1 MELTVRPRL
10 KLLVVEDSEAD
21 FSLHVRNLT
30 KHGTVADF
38 HRVDTLAALETA
50 LQDHAWD
57 AVISDY
63 SLPQLEFTQVLAL
76 VRRKLPDVPFIL
88 VSGSIGEEA
97 AVELLRQGVWDFV
110 WKDRPARLSQALV
123 HCLEEA
129 RGRSIRLEA
138 ERALRASESRYR
150 SLFENMLDGYAHA
163 RIIRERGEAV
173 DWVYV
178 DVNPAFERLTG
189 FRDVVGK
196 RLTDVIPGILE
207 AEPNFMEAFAR
218 VAATGVPERLELFVQ
233 TTDTWYSNSIYS
245 PARDEFVVVFDNI
258 TQRKTEETARRVL
271 EEQIRHTEKLESL
284 GSLATGVAHDMN
296 NVLAAILAVGQVLQL
311 KSEEDPGMASALDTI
326 IKAANRGRDLVR
338 GLTNF
343 ARKDLRAAEPL
354 DLNRLVKDE
363 AALLERTLRHKIR
376 LEVDLHEPLPPFLGE
391 AGNFGSALMN
401 LCVNAVD
408 AMPDGGVLALR
419 TRDAEP
425 GWMELIVEDS
435 GTGMPPEVV
444 KRALEPFFTTKEA
457 GKGTG
462 LGLAMVHGTIKAHGG
477 TVEIRS
483 AVGRGTR
490 IHVRLPAVAGAA
502 LEEHGHGVAG
512 ARRRALRILVVDD
525 DELIQATVPLL
536 LHHLGHTPVAAMS
549 GEEALDL
556 LEKGL
561 EADAVILDLNMP
573 GMGGEAAY
581 LRLRRLRPKLPV
593 LVATGFMD
601 PSTVLLLQ
609 GDDRAASLSKPFSLE
624 ELHRKLEALVPPG

>member
-1 MELTVRPRL
+1 VGPRL
-10 KLLVVEDSEAD
+10 RLLVVEDSEAD
-21 FSLHVRNLT
+21 FSLHVRNLAR
-30 KHGTVADF
+30 HGTQADLL
-38 HRVDTLAALETA
+38 RVDTLAGLEEA
-50 LQDHAWD
+50 LQDGGWD

-63 SLPQLEFTQVLAL
+63 SLPGLEFSQVLAR

-97 AVELLRQGVWDFV
+97 AVALLRQGVWDFV
-110 WKDRPARLSQALV
+110 WKDRPARLSQALA

-129 RGRSIRLEA
+129 RGRAVRGEA

-150 SLFENMLDGYAHA
+150 SLFENMLDGFAHA

-173 DWVYV
+173 DWEYL

-189 FRDVVGK
+189 LKDVVGR
-196 RLTDVIPGILE
+196 RLTEVIPGILE
-207 AEPNFMEAFAR
+207 TEPGILDAFGR
-218 VAATGVPERLELFVQ
+218 VAATGAPERLELFME
-233 TTDTWYSNSIYS
+233 TTGIWYSNSIYS

-258 TQRKTEETARRVL
+258 TQRKTDEAARRSL
-271 EEQIRHTEKLESL
+271 EDKIRHTEKLESL
-284 GSLATGVAHDMN
+284 GSLASGVAHDMN
-296 NVLAAILAVGQVLQL
+296 NVLSAILAVGQVLQL
-311 KSEEDPGMASALDTI
+311 KAEEDPGMASALDTI
-326 IKAANRGRDLVR
+326 IKAATRGRDLVR

-363 AALLERTLRHKIR
+363 AALLERTLRQKIS
-376 LEVDLHEPLPPFLGE
+376 LEVDLEEPLPPFMGE

-408 AMPDGGVLALR
+408 AMPDGGVLTLR
-419 TRDAEP
+419 TRAAQP
-425 GWMELIVEDS
+425 GWMELAVEDS
-435 GTGMPPEVV
+435 GTGMPPEVA
-444 KRALEPFFTTKEA
+444 KRALEPFFTTKEP

-462 LGLAMVHGTIKAHGG
+462 LGLAMVHGTVKAHGG
-477 TVEIRS
+477 TLEIHS

-490 IHVRLPAVAGAA
+490 VSIRLPAVDGAV
-502 LEEHGHGVAG
+502 LEHGGQGPEA
-512 ARRRALRILVVDD
+512 ARRRSLRILVVDD

-536 LHHLGHTPVAAMS
+536 LHHLGHTPVPAMS
-549 GEEALDL
+549 GEEALGM
-556 LEKGL
+556 LETGL

-581 LRLRRLRPKLPV
+581 LRMRGLRPHLPV

-601 PSTVLLLQ
+601 PSTVLLLE
-609 GDDRAASLSKPFSLE
+609 GDPRAGSLSKPFSLE
-624 ELHRKLEALVPPG
+624 ELHRKLEALVPNA

>member
-1 MELTVRPRL
+1 MGPRL
-10 KLLVVEDSEAD
+10 RLLVVEDSEAD
-21 FSLHVRNLT
+21 FSLHVRNLAR
-30 KHGTVADF
+30 HGTEADLL
-38 HRVDTLAALETA
+38 RVDTLAALEEA
-50 LQDHAWD
+50 LQVRGWD

-63 SLPQLEFTQVLAL
+63 SLPGLEFAQVLAR

-97 AVELLRQGVWDFV
+97 AVALLRQGVWDFV
-110 WKDRPARLSQALV
+110 WKDRPARLSQALG

-129 RGRSIRLEA
+129 RGRAVRAEA

-163 RIIRERGEAV
+163 RVIRERGEAV
-173 DWVYV
+173 DWEYL

-189 FRDVVGK
+189 LQDVVGR
-196 RLTDVIPGILE
+196 RLTEVIPGILE
-207 AEPNFMEAFAR
+207 AEPGFMDAFGR
-218 VAATGVPERLELFVQ
+218 VAATGVPERLELFVE
-233 TTDTWYSNSIYS
+233 TTGIWYSNSIYS

-258 TQRKTEETARRVL
+258 TQRKTDEAARRSL
-271 EEQIRHTEKLESL
+271 EDKIRHTEKLESL
-284 GSLATGVAHDMN
+284 GSLASGVAHDMN
-296 NVLAAILAVGQVLQL
+296 NVLSAILAVGQVLQL
-311 KSEEDPGMASALDTI
+311 KAEEDPGMASALDTI
-326 IKAANRGRDLVR
+326 IKAATRGRDLVR

-363 AALLERTLRHKIR
+363 AALLERTLRRKIR
-376 LEVDLHEPLPPFLGE
+376 LEVELEEPLPPFLGE

-408 AMPDGGVLALR
+408 AMPDGGVLTLR
-419 TRDAEP
+419 TRAASP
-425 GWMELIVEDS
+425 GWMELVVEDS
-435 GTGMPPEVV
+435 GSGMPPEVAN
-444 KRALEPFFTTKEA
+444 RALEPFFTTKEP

-462 LGLAMVHGTIKAHGG
+462 LGLAMVHGTVKAHGG
-477 TVEIRS
+477 TLEIHS

-490 IHVRLPAVAGAA
+490 VSIRLPAVDGTV
-502 LEEHGHGVAG
+502 LEHGGQGLEA

-536 LHHLGHTPVAAMS
+536 LHHLGHTPVPALS
-549 GEEALDL
+549 GEEALDM
-556 LEKGL
+556 LETGL
-561 EADAVILDLNMP
+561 ETDAVILDLNMP

-581 LRLRRLRPKLPV
+581 LRMRALRPHLPV

-609 GDDRAASLSKPFSLE
+609 GDPRAASLSKPFSLE
-624 ELHRKLEALVPPG
+624 ELHRKLEALVSTA